1 MPQHDADV
9 SAGSI
14 EWPFTRDRIP
24 LLRRNDRAERSAFRL
39 PREKPDCGDGR
50 TGRTGMR
57 HGRGFRIPV
66 LPSASSVVPARSG
79 SMSCEAGGR
88 EAGRAEVGRF

>member
-1 MPQHDADV
+1 
-9 SAGSI
+9 
-14 EWPFTRDRIP
+14 
-24 LLRRNDRAERSAFRL
+24 
-39 PREKPDCGDGR
+39 
-50 TGRTGMR
+50 MR

-88 EAGRAEVGRF
+88 EASEAPPQTIELGGSAGVIAGGFILSTVGVVARVAMA